1 MKLKSGFILRKCGE
15 ADIVV
20 PVGANVEKY
29 KNIICFY
36 GDEGLNQI
44 AVVKETNMVTVSGS
58 GKILWEL
65 LEKGCERNDLVNAL
79 LSRYDVERD
88 IVERDVDIFVK
99 KLTQAGILDA

>member
-1 MKLKSGFILRKCGE
+1 MKLKSVFILRKCGE

-20 PVGANVEKY
+20 PVGANVEQY
-29 KNIICFY
+29 KNI
-36 GDEGLNQI
+36 
-44 AVVKETNMVTVSGS
+44 MVTVSGS

-65 LEKGCERNDLVNAL
+65 LEKGCERNDLINAL

>member
-29 KNIICFY
+29 KNI
-36 GDEGLNQI
+36 
-44 AVVKETNMVTVSGS
+44 MVTVSGS
-58 GKILWEL
+58 GKLLWDM
-65 LEKGCERNDLVNAL
+65 LEKGCERSDLVSAL

-88 IVERDVDIFVK
+88 IVEKDVDIFLK